1 MYGLFVVFLFYYL
14 GLLMSSLTGG
24 VIPGSVI
31 GMVLFFMALLSGVV
45 KPEKV
50 RPAATFITRNMALYF
65 VPVGVGMME
74 SFHLIQGVW
83 PAIVVASV
91 VSLVL
96 VMVST
101 GGIFQILK
109 RWKK

>member
-1 MYGLFVVFLFYYL
+1 MYGLFVIFLFYYL
-14 GLLMSSLTGG
+14 GLLLSSITGE

-31 GMVLFFMALLSGVV
+31 GMVLFFLALITGIVN
-45 KPEKV
+45 PEKA
-50 RPAATFITRNMALYF
+50 RPVGVFITRNMALYF

-74 SFHLIQGVW
+74 SFHLIKGVW

-101 GGIFQILK
+101 GGAYQMMK
-109 RWKK
+109 RWRN